1 MHYKTNRQNH
11 DFQIAYFLAGSC
23 HTPDGAYALMCD
35 LHEDRDNAIR
45 MYEASKLREEAKVIR
60 ANRLLS
66 SADEAERLEGKADL
80 VEIEAMAETV
90 QRNLDAAFAERATIR
105 KCMDRLEPLRKYA
118 HLSLPQAHQAAQQEE
133 WKLELMQRAENYL
146 MTQGAIPTDHFAT
159 MRMHPDFKDAILPK
173 INQMTDLM
181 LAGNRQGL
189 IDVMLP
195 NAEFS
200 VPKLLAE

>member
-45 MYEASKLREEAKVIR
+45 MYESSKLREQAKIIR
-60 ANRLLS
+60 AQRLLGS
-66 SADEAERLEGKADL
+66 TDEADRLEGQADMS
-80 VEIEAMAETV
+80 EIEAMAETV
-90 QRNLDAAFAERATIR
+90 KRNLDAAMDERATIK
-105 KCMDRLEPLRKYA
+105 KCMDRLEPLRKYG
-118 HLSLPQAHQAAQQEE
+118 HLPLPQAHQAAQQEE

-146 MTQGAIPTDHFAT
+146 ITQGSIPTDHFAT

-189 IDVMLP
+189 MAVLMP
-195 NAEFS
+195 SSEFS